1 MRGRSPRENLTR
13 RGSEDDLLRRA
24 TTDDAR
30 TLLALGCPVAFF
42 SPSAANFPVFAP
54 LFHLPRRPG
63 RRYNGTRIV
72 FSLEK
77 GRIMSDIA
85 LLVVVVMFVVAVIVI
100 AVFFRRTLGA
110 PVRGCTSFGK
120 QRHNKE

>member
-1 MRGRSPRENLTR
+1 
-13 RGSEDDLLRRA
+13 
-24 TTDDAR
+24 
-30 TLLALGCPVAFF
+30 
-42 SPSAANFPVFAP
+42 
-54 LFHLPRRPG
+54 
-63 RRYNGTRIV
+63 
-72 FSLEK
+72 
-77 GRIMSDIA
+77 MSDIA